1 MYIKTRVKENVE
13 MIEDITKT
21 LEVLTDI
28 PFDYERHALIRES
41 INTTV
46 FVDISKSL
54 AVIADALKKEEISL
68 DIEM

>member
-1 MYIKTRVKENVE
+1 MSRLKENTE

-21 LEVLTDI
+21 LEALTDI

-41 INTTV
+41 IKTTV

-54 AVIADALKKEEISL
+54 AIIADALKKEEISL

>member
-1 MYIKTRVKENVE
+1 MYIKTRVKENAE

-21 LEVLTDI
+21 LEALTDI

-41 INTTV
+41 IKTTV
-46 FVDISKSL
+46 FADISKSL